1 MRIPSNK
8 ISDIAQFFRNEL
20 SDLYE
25 KQEIETFIAW
35 CFEDFIGLSKADLL
49 VKQDKTVSESELLK
63 FHFAVK
69 DLKRGRPIQYILG
82 KASFYGMEFIV
93 NSNVLIPR
101 PETEELVKLII
112 DDAKSHAESF
122 SILDIG
128 TGSGCIA
135 VALKKNLP
143 RCHVYALDVSE
154 EALKVAKEN
163 ALRNDCEIHFIHG
176 DILDK
181 AVREKLPACTII
193 VSNPPYIKSSEQFSM
208 HENVVEHEPHLAL
221 FVPDED
227 ALVFYKVIA
236 TAGKTKL
243 KPGGAVYVEINEA
256 LGIDTAILFQKEGYA
271 NVQLLQDMQGKDRM
285 IKAEMGNG

>member
-1 MRIPSNK
+1 MRIPTNK

-20 SDLYE
+20 SSLYE
-25 KQEIETFIAW
+25 KEEIETFIAW
-35 CFEDFIGLSKADLL
+35 CFEDFIGFSKTDLL
-49 VKQDKTVSESELLK
+49 VKQDKTVSESDLLK

-101 PETEELVKLII
+101 PETEELVKRII
-112 DDAKSHAESF
+112 DDAKSHTESF

-163 ALRNDCEIHFIHG
+163 ALRNECEIHFIHA
-176 DILDK
+176 DILD
-181 AVREKLPACTII
+181 AATREKLPACTII
-193 VSNPPYIKSSEQFSM
+193 VSNPPYVKSSEQSSM

-227 ALVFYKVIA
+227 ALVFYKAIA
-236 TAGKTKL
+236 ATGKTKL
-243 KPGGAVYVEINEA
+243 KPGGAIYVEINEA
-256 LGIDTAILFQKEGYA
+256 LGIDTAILFQKEGYT

-285 IKAEMGNG
+285 IKAENGK

>member
-1 MRIPSNK
+1 MRIPTNK

-20 SDLYE
+20 SSNYE
-25 KQEIETFIAW
+25 KEEIENFIAY
-35 CFEDFIGLSKADLL
+35 CFEDFIGYTKTDLII
-49 VKQDKTVSESELLK
+49 KQDRTVSESDLLK

-101 PETEELVKLII
+101 PETEELVKLIL
-112 DDAKSHAESF
+112 DNAAAHAESF

-154 EALKVAKEN
+154 EAIKVAKEN
-163 ALRNDCEIHFIHG
+163 ALRNECEIHFIHG
-176 DILDK
+176 DIRD
-181 AVREKLPACTII
+181 AQIMEKLPACTVI
-193 VSNPPYIKSSEQFSM
+193 VSNPPYVKNSERASM
-208 HENVVEHEPHLAL
+208 HENVVEHEPHVAL

-236 TAGKTKL
+236 EIGKSKL
-243 KPGGAVYVEINEA
+243 KAGGAVYVEINEA
-256 LGIDTAILFQKEGYA
+256 LGIDTAILFQKEGYT

-285 IKAEMGNG
+285 IKAERK

>member
-8 ISDIAQFFRNEL
+8 ISDIAQYFRNEL
-20 SDLYE
+20 SSRYE
-25 KQEIETFIAW
+25 KDEIEIFIQY
-35 CFEDFIGLSKADLL
+35 CFEDFIGFTKMDLMI
-49 VKQDKTVSESELLK
+49 KHDRTVSESDLLK

-93 NSNVLIPR
+93 NTHVLIPR
-101 PETEELVKLII
+101 PETEELVKLIL

-135 VALKKNLP
+135 IALKKNLP
-143 RCHVYALDVSE
+143 RCHVYALDISE
-154 EALKVAKEN
+154 EAIKVAKEN
-163 ALRNDCEIHFIHG
+163 ALRNECEIHFIHG
-176 DILDK
+176 DICDQ
-181 AVREKLPACTII
+181 AMIAKLHPCTII
-193 VSNPPYIKSSEQFSM
+193 VSNPPYIKSSERSSM

-227 ALVFYKVIA
+227 ALLFYKYIA
-236 TAGKTKL
+236 ETGKSKL
-243 KPGGAVYVEINEA
+243 KAGGAIYVEINEA
-256 LGIDTAILFQKEGYA
+256 LGIDTAILFQKAGYSD
-271 NVQLLQDMQGKDRM
+271 VQLLQDMQGKDRM
-285 IKAEMGNG
+285 IKCKY